1 MSFQSYRW
9 LTPKLSLTI
18 TVADGWEAGE
28 YKMKYKVIVYAT
40 FETEVDADSQDEA
53 EEKAVD
59 ESPFPYADYCES
71 EMV

>member
-1 MSFQSYRW
+1 M
-9 LTPKLSLTI
+9 I
-18 TVADGWEAGE
+18 VVADGWEAGE
-28 YKMKYKVIVYAT
+28 CKMKYKVIVYAT